1 MAQNVSYTPKIYH
14 YNTEN
19 EIFQNYNPNDLR
31 SVLNEIRRLEGLQS
45 VHERNLDNLSQDEQ
59 EETLSDW
66 GEVMSDL
73 DSAKAELIITD
84 EIQRCR
90 REHSTI
96 PQHARQE
103 LEKTIEQTVEEN
115 LDESV
120 RDIREM
126 VRRKIREIVFPYQA
140 YPSLRPY
147 RAEGGPTGT
156 GFHFLERKGPKIF
169 VGKYT
174 TSLKH

>member
-1 MAQNVSYTPKIYH
+1 MAQNVSYTPRIYH

-45 VHERNLDNLSQDEQ
+45 EYDDNEDNLSQDEQ
-59 EETLSDW
+59 EEAYANW
-66 GEVMSDL
+66 GEVQYNL
-73 DSAKAELIITD
+73 DTIKGQLIITE
-84 EIQRCR
+84 EIRRCR
-90 REHSTI
+90 REHPTI
-96 PQHARQE
+96 PRNARAEVEDAIVEVVNDNVEDSVENIRE
-103 LEKTIEQTVEEN
+103 L
-115 LDESV
+115 V
-120 RDIREM
+120 RD
-126 VRRKIREIVFPYQA
+126 KIRAVLLPYQMNTMTMDN
-140 YPSLRPY
+140 

>member
-1 MAQNVSYTPKIYH
+1 MAQNVSYTPRIYH

-19 EIFQNYNPNDLR
+19 EIFQNYNPNNLR
-31 SVLNEIRRLEGLQS
+31 SVLNEIRRLEGLQLAY
-45 VHERNLDNLSQDEQ
+45 ETNRDNLSRDEQ
-59 EETLSDW
+59 EDAFADW

-73 DSAKAELIITD
+73 DSTKAELIITE

-103 LEKTIEQTVEEN
+103 LEDAIEDTVQEN
-115 LDESV
+115 LDESLS
-120 RDIREM
+120 DIREM
-126 VRRKIREIVFPYQA
+126 VRERIQQVLLPYQMNTMTMDN
-140 YPSLRPY
+140 

-169 VGKYT
+169 VGRYM